1 MKPPSIKRCRCA
13 RSGNLFVQFLQLVLE
28 YIHLVMMYAVES
40 VEPDAVEG
48 ECESVGFDRGLL
60 EVGGTGSHPGTEV
73 VNQPVER
80 LVPEAHDVVLG
91 LAEQAQLIQQHCGII
106 VGHLDVL
113 AVRVNVIHEVGHIRP
128 LESVQATV
136 LDELL
141 QPVIV
146 VLPCWRVKVRVG
158 SWEVIRSVQP
168 HEDDVWSQHLSLIMD
183 ELNQA
188 LGALLNTV
196 TVGEC
201 VIPHSPT
208 GPRVLCS
215 DPCERFAVHVSNP
228 RQPRL

>member
-1 MKPPSIKRCRCA
+1 MA
-13 RSGNLFVQFLQLVLE
+13 ATLT
-28 YIHLVMMYAVES
+28 
-40 VEPDAVEG
+40 EPA
-48 ECESVGFDRGLL
+48 
-60 EVGGTGSHPGTEV
+60 
-73 VNQPVER
+73 
-80 LVPEAHDVVLG
+80 
-91 LAEQAQLIQQHCGII
+91 
-106 VGHLDVL
+106 VL
-113 AVRVNVIHEVGHIRP
+113 AVRVNLVHKVSHVRP
-128 LESVQATV
+128 LESVQSTV
-136 LDELL
+136 LNKLL
-141 QPVIV
+141 QTVIV
-146 VLPCWRVKVRVG
+146 VLPSWCVEVRVG
-158 SWEVIRSVQP
+158 SREVIRSVQP